1 METRASYVLI
11 GGFAFGAMVLALLF
25 VLWLAKSSLD
35 REFDEYDIVFTEAV
49 TGLSVAGAV
58 QYNGI
63 QIGAVKK
70 LSLDPRDPRR
80 VIAHV
85 RVAAGTP
92 VKADTRAKLT
102 FTGLTGVAIIQLTD
116 GTPQSPPLVAK
127 EGEAWPTIVADD
139 SALQKLMVSSED
151 MLANMTESV
160 ARLSQLLSED
170 NLAHVS
176 DTLAHIDTVTGE
188 LAEGRGDL
196 GSAIRNLSDA
206 SATLKTTLAR
216 ADALVAK
223 LDAATAS
230 AGSLIDGGRLG
241 HRDLHRPRDRDR
253 LVALVGR
260 AVADPHRQGPRH
272 DRDRG
277 GRAVQGAAAPA
288 VRGRRRASHPELP
301 PLPARRPRRRHL
313 PHALEGAGRGPR
325 HQVHRPRRR
334 RYSRQR

>member
-230 AGSLIDGGRLG
+230 AGSLIDGDGRAAVVELRETLAAVHRLAASADAMLAGNREAVDNLG
-241 HRDLHRPRDRDR
+241 SQGLTQVAPMLIEMRETLARLNALTARLERDPAGFLLGRDRVR
-253 LVALVGR
+253 ER
-260 AVADPHRQGPRH
+260 S
-272 DRDRG
+272 
-277 GRAVQGAAAPA
+277 VQ
-288 VRGRRRASHPELP
+288 
-301 PLPARRPRRRHL
+301 
-313 PHALEGAGRGPR
+313 
-325 HQVHRPRRR
+325 
-334 RYSRQR
+334 

>member
-11 GGFAFGAMVLALLF
+11 GGFALAVLGLALAF

-63 QIGAVKK
+63 QIGAVRR
-70 LSLDPRDPRR
+70 LSLDAHDPRR

-92 VKADTRAKLT
+92 VKTDTRAKLT
-102 FTGLTGVAIIQLTD
+102 FTGLTGVALIQLSG
-116 GTPQSPPLVAK
+116 GTPAAAPLVA
-127 EGEAWPTIVADD
+127 GPGQPWPTIVADD
-139 SALQKLMVSSED
+139 SAIQKLMVSSED

-160 ARLSQLLSED
+160 ARLSQLLSEE

-176 DTLAHIDTVTGE
+176 GTLAHIDTVTGE

-196 GSAIRNLSDA
+196 GSAVRNLSEA

-230 AGSLIDGGRLG
+230 ADSLIAGDGRAAVVELRETLAAVHRLATSADAMLAANRQAVDNLG
-241 HRDLHRPRDRDR
+241 SQGLTQVAPMLIEMRETLARLNALTARVERDPAAFLLGRDR
-253 LVALVGR
+253 
-260 AVADPHRQGPRH
+260 
-272 DRDRG
+272 
-277 GRAVQGAAAPA
+277 
-288 VRGRRRASHPELP
+288 VRERSVR
-301 PLPARRPRRRHL
+301 
-313 PHALEGAGRGPR
+313 
-325 HQVHRPRRR
+325 
-334 RYSRQR
+334 